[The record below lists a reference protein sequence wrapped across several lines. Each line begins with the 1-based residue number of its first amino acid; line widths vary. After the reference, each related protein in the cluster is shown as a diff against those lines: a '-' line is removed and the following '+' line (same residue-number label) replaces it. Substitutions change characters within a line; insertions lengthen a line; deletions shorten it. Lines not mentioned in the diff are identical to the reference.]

1 MPTKYLGAVCK
12 MKSDFKRCTATFLKF
27 SFSLTRGL
35 RFKAPNQLMVFA
47 KKGITKGA
55 TFVNVFII

>member
-1 MPTKYLGAVCK
+1 

-35 RFKAPNQLMVFA
+35 RFKAPNQLMVFT

-55 TFVNVFII
+55 TFVNVFLLFVRKS